1 MAQKKSNESDVRI
14 GFIISQIIITA
25 FLIVDIYIF
34 INQDSIIAKSFATVS
49 FVGFMFLLISSL
61 KATLKL
67 KG

>member
-1 MAQKKSNESDVRI
+1 MTQINQMKDVRI